1 MDLYKRAAQA
11 RDGNEAA
18 ALCIIIST
26 RGSTPRRAGAK
37 MLVMASGNIHG
48 TIGGGELERS
58 VIQQALAVIRSGVPA
73 LRRHDLV
80 QHHGMCC
87 GGGVD
92 IYIEPVMK
100 KNKLYIFGA
109 GHTGTALAKL
119 AHHTGFEVFVVD
131 ARKDQFKD
139 LADTPVN
146 RLPIAH
152 EQVLPSLP
160 FDERSYI
167 AIMTYS
173 HPMDRE
179 ILAFCLKKPFAYLG
193 MIGSRRK
200 VEMTRKAFQES
211 GTATTEE
218 LARVD
223 MPMGI
228 DIGAEGPAEIAV
240 SILAKLIRVK
250 NHHTA
255 S

>member
-1 MDLYKRAAQA
+1 MDLYERTIQV
-11 RDGNEAA
+11 RDGKEAA
-18 ALCIIIST
+18 ALCIIVST
-26 RGSTPRRAGAK
+26 RGSTPRRVGAK
-37 MLVMASGNIHG
+37 MLVLASGTIHG

-58 VIQQALAVIRSGVPA
+58 VIQQALEVIRNGHPA

-87 GGGVD
+87 GGSVD

-119 AHHTGFEVFVVD
+119 AHRTGFDVFVVD
-131 ARKDQFKD
+131 ERKDRFKD
-139 LADTPVN
+139 LADTPIN
-146 RLPIAH
+146 QLPVAH
-152 EQVLPSLP
+152 DQVLPSLP

-173 HPMDRE
+173 HPMDRD
-179 ILAFCLKKPFAYLG
+179 ILAFCLKRPFAYLG
-193 MIGSRRK
+193 MIGSQRK
-200 VEMTRKAFQES
+200 VEMTRKMFQE
-211 GTATTEE
+211 GGIATAEE

-228 DIGAEGPAEIAV
+228 DIGAEGPEEIAV

-250 NHHTA
+250 NQITA

>member
-1 MDLYKRAAQA
+1 MDLYERTTQV
-11 RDGNEAA
+11 RDGKEPA
-18 ALCIIIST
+18 ALCIIVST
-26 RGSTPRRAGAK
+26 RGSTPRRVGAK
-37 MLVMASGNIHG
+37 MLVLASGNIHG

-58 VIQQALAVIRSGVPA
+58 VIQQALEVIRNGQPA

-87 GGGVD
+87 GGSVD

-119 AHHTGFEVFVVD
+119 AHRTGFEVFVVD
-131 ARKDQFKD
+131 ERKDQFKD
-139 LADTPVN
+139 LADTPIN
-146 RLPIAH
+146 QLPVAH
-152 EQVLPSLP
+152 DQVLPSLP

-173 HPMDRE
+173 HPMDRD

-193 MIGSRRK
+193 MIGSQRK
-200 VEMTRKAFQES
+200 VEMTRKMFQE
-211 GTATTEE
+211 GGIATVEE

-228 DIGAEGPAEIAV
+228 DIGAEGPEEIAV
-240 SILAKLIRVK
+240 SILAELIRVK
-250 NHHTA
+250 NQITA